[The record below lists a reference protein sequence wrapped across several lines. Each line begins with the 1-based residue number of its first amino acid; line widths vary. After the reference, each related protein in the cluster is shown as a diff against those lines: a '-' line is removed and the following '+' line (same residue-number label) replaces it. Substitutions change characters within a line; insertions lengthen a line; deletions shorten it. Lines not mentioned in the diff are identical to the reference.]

1 MHVSNLSYNC
11 NRTAISKRRD
21 LTMKL
26 QLVRHA
32 TLWLQYAGVNFLID
46 PMFSD
51 TGVNPPIANSTNDR
65 CNPLVPLPFAID
77 LYLHPD
83 TVLVTH
89 LHRDHW
95 DDVAAAALSKST
107 PILCQ
112 PDDDAVIAS
121 SGFTSVTTI
130 NETMT
135 FKGVTI
141 RRTCGQHGTGDIGK
155 KMGRVSGYVLK
166 TDGQPTLYIA
176 GDTIWC
182 DDVKQALNAHQPDI
196 TVVNAGGARFVVG
209 NPITMDAD
217 DVVSLC
223 RYAPYTKVVAVHM
236 DTINH
241 CLVSREDL
249 YSRLVAE
256 GLLDQ
261 VAIPGDGDWI

>member
-1 MHVSNLSYNC
+1 M
-11 NRTAISKRRD
+11 IM
-21 LTMKL
+21 MKL

-32 TLWLQYAGVNFLID
+32 TLWLQYAGVNFLVD

-51 TGVNPPIANSTNDR
+51 AGVNPPIANSTNNR
-65 CNPLVPLPFAID
+65 FNPLVPLPSAID
-77 LYLHPD
+77 DYLHPD

-95 DDVAAAALSKST
+95 DEAAAKALSKST

-112 PDDDAVIAS
+112 PEDDKGIAS
-121 SGFTSVTTI
+121 SGFTSVTAI
-130 NETMT
+130 NETLM

-141 RRTCGQHGTGDIGK
+141 NRTSGQHGTGEIGK
-155 KMGRVSGYVLK
+155 KMGHVSGYVLK
-166 TDGQPTLYIA
+166 ADSQPTLYIA

-196 TVVNAGGARFVVG
+196 TVVNAGGARFALG

-217 DVVSLC
+217 DVISLC
-223 RYAPYTKVVAVHM
+223 QYAPYTKVVAVHM
-236 DTINH
+236 DSINH
-241 CLVSREDL
+241 CLISRQDL
-249 YSRLVAE
+249 YNRLAAE

>member
-1 MHVSNLSYNC
+1 
-11 NRTAISKRRD
+11 
-21 LTMKL
+21 MKL
-26 QLVRHA
+26 QLIRHA

-46 PMFSD
+46 PMLSD
-51 TGVNPPIANSTNDR
+51 AMVNPPIVDSTNDR
-65 CNPLVPLPFAID
+65 RNPLVPLPFAIHD
-77 LYLHPD
+77 GLHPD
-83 TVLVTH
+83 AVLLTH

-95 DDVAAAALSKST
+95 DDAAIAALSKLT

-112 PDDDAVIAS
+112 PDDDATIVS

-130 NETMT
+130 NETFT
-135 FKGVTI
+135 FNGVTI
-141 RRTCGQHGTGDIGK
+141 IRTSGQHGTGDIGM

-166 TDGQPTLYIA
+166 AVGQPTLYIA

-182 DDVKQALNAHQPDI
+182 DDVKQALDAQRPDM
-196 TVVNAGGARFVVG
+196 TVVNAGGAQFSVG
-209 NPITMDAD
+209 SPITMDSD

-223 RYAPYTKVVAVHM
+223 QYAPYTKVVAVHM

-241 CLVSREDL
+241 CLVTRADL
-249 YSRLVAE
+249 YNRLVAE